1 MGLHRRGTELGWTGG
16 DARLSTSKKAPLLP
30 AGLSFAVGILPARTP
45 ALTRLS
51 TFRPCRRRRG
61 RRLLEHPSSLLG
73 SPPLALRSSTSA
85 PRLSPRWSVPCA
97 PPSSD
102 RERPP

>member
-1 MGLHRRGTELGWTGG
+1 MIPSQRVNLVSLSVEYLDPRKKPRSCERGFELLLRFAGEG
-16 DARLSTSKKAPLLP
+16 ARA
-30 AGLSFAVGILPARTP
+30 
-45 ALTRLS
+45 TRLS
-51 TFRPCRRRRG
+51 TFRPCRRRRRG

-73 SPPLALRSSTSA
+73 SPPPALRSSTSA